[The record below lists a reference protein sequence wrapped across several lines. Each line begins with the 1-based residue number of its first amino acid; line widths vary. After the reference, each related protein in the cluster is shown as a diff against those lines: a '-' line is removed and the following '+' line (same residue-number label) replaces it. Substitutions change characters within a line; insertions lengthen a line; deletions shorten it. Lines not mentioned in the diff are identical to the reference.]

1 MTNHRPELERTLQE
15 RLASWREV
23 ESQRRPNREIDLQVI
38 AFSRQ
43 VGSGG
48 RLIAARVSQI
58 LDLSFYD
65 WDELRHIAAL
75 VPPGDSE
82 TEASPRDYEVGEGTL
97 RHLDLP
103 PAEYRQ
109 TLTRS
114 METIA
119 STDGGVVLGRGANFV
134 LPRERCL
141 RVRIVAPTEIRAD
154 YLGRVLDLDPQK
166 ALLAVEE
173 GDTGRRAFI
182 RHFFDADIDESTHY
196 DLVLNMDLYTLDA
209 AVMMVLQAWG
219 AARRIWGE

>member
-1 MTNHRPELERTLQE
+1 MTNHRPELERALQE

-23 ESQRRPNREIDLQVI
+23 ESLRRPNREIDLQVV

-65 WDELRHIAAL
+65 WDELRHIAAMAA
-75 VPPGDSE
+75 PGEPEIE
-82 TEASPRDYEVGEGTL
+82 TSARDYPAGEGTL

-119 STDGGVVLGRGANFV
+119 GADGGVVLGRGANFV

-141 RVRIVAPTEIRAD
+141 RVRIVAPPEIRAD
-154 YLGRVLDLDPQK
+154 YLARVLDLDRQQ
-166 ALLAVEE
+166 ALRAVEE
-173 GDTGRRAFI
+173 GDTDRRAFI
-182 RHFFDADIDESTHY
+182 RHFFDTDIDESTHY
-196 DLVLNMDLYTLDA
+196 DLVLNMYLYTLDA